1 MTTDQ
6 NDWDSRAPA
15 VQRNQLAAYD
25 AMRARCPVAHDD
37 YLGYTLFRHEDV
49 SFALAHPE
57 LFSSRVSTRHIA
69 VPSGMDAPEHTAF
82 RAINDRYYTAERMAG
97 FAPSLHHSEPE
108 MPTRYQNAINGAV
121 LWAFLHPGV
130 PSRHQRTPRFL

>member
-15 VQRNQLAAYD
+15 VQRDQLAAYD
-25 AMRARCPVAHDD
+25 AMRARFFNDTATTEI
-37 YLGYTLFRHEDV
+37 YTLFRHEDV

-57 LFSSRVSTRHIA
+57 IFSSRVSTRHIA

-97 FAPSLHHSEPE
+97 FAPSLHHSTPE
-108 MPTRYQNAINGAV
+108 TPTRHQNARNGAV
-121 LWAFLHPGV
+121 LWAFLRPGV
-130 PSRHQRTPRFL
+130 TSRYQRTPRLL